1 MWKEET
7 VPEEWKE
14 GCLIKLPNKGNLSI
28 TVPTIEGEQ
37 G

>member
-14 GCLIKLPNKGNLSI
+14 GCLIKFPNKGNLSI
-28 TVPTIEGEQ
+28 TVPTIEG
-37 G
+37 